1 MCGFAGLAFTP
12 GREVSH
18 ALLDRLSAVLAHR
31 GPDGQGIYA
40 EGDAAIV
47 HRRLAIIDL
56 STAAGQPFERRDHG
70 VVLAFN
76 GEIYNFRELRAR
88 LSGDG
93 ESFRT
98 ESDTEVLLV
107 ELARRGPKALQDVRG
122 MFALALWEPA
132 RRQLTLAR
140 DPLGKKPL
148 FYSRRGDGAIVFGS
162 SLESI
167 LVMLGHTPPLDA
179 DAVSGY
185 FANLVVPGNVSI
197 YQGVARVPPGTF
209 LRFVDGVEVQ
219 RERYW
224 EPPLPVASRSTV
236 VADELEHLLRQAV
249 RRRFVAD
256 VPVGAFLSAGKDS
269 GLVAALAVGESPDVL
284 RTFSAGTSGYVH
296 DERADARLVAEML
309 HTRHAEVEVPAV
321 SASTLPGLLRQVGE
335 PFADASL
342 LPSAA
347 IAAAARPHV
356 AVVLTGDGG
365 DELFYGYSVFN
376 GMRAAARVRR
386 VFPQQVLRA
395 LRRAVGDGRGRGW
408 RNKVD
413 ALLQYS
419 TEGLGNRMGWDPKRR
434 SRLLRNPQPGSPE
447 AIYALGEL
455 LAQGMSSE
463 DALRHVLLRTW
474 LPSDYLVKV
483 DIASMASGL
492 EARCPFL
499 DLDVVEFALRI
510 PSTTG
515 FPHGRNKALLMPLV
529 HKYLPPALHRR
540 PKTGF
545 GVPVRA
551 WLLGPLRQAFE
562 ELVLRPGR
570 AVQDWIDPEVA
581 KAEFRVLEAGGVRA
595 DRLWALL
602 VFGLWM
608 AENVEHDPRAA
619 ELLGAA

>member
-12 GREVSH
+12 ARAVSR
-18 ALLDRLSAVLAHR
+18 ALLNDLGATLAHR

-56 STAAGQPFERRDHG
+56 STDAGQPFQRADHG
-70 VVLAFN
+70 AVLAFN
-76 GEIYNFRELRAR
+76 GEIYNFHELKAR
-88 LSGDG
+88 LERDG

-98 ESDTEVLLV
+98 VSDTEVLLV
-107 ELARRGPKALQDVRG
+107 ELCRHGPDALSRLRG

-132 RRQLTLAR
+132 RRRLTLAR

-148 FYSRRGDGAIVFGS
+148 FYARRTDGAIVFGS
-162 SLESI
+162 SLGSI
-167 LVMLGHTPPLDA
+167 LAMLGHTPSLDA
-179 DAVSGY
+179 DAVAGY
-185 FANLVVPGNVSI
+185 FANIVVPGDGTIYAGVS
-197 YQGVARVPPGTF
+197 RVPPGAF
-209 LRFVDGVEVQ
+209 VRFVDGVEAERV
-219 RERYW
+219 RYW
-224 EPPLPVASRSTV
+224 EPPLPADDRRPMAV
-236 VADELEHLLRQAV
+236 DELEHLLRQAV

-269 GLVAALAVGESPDVL
+269 GLVTALAAGESPGTL
-284 RTFSAGTSGYVH
+284 RTFSAGTSGYEH
-296 DERADARLVAEML
+296 DERPAARLVAERF
-309 HTRHAEVEVPAV
+309 HTRHMEVEVPPL
-321 SASTLPGLLRQVGE
+321 SASALPGLLRQAGE

-347 IAAAARPHV
+347 IAAAARPYV
-356 AVVLTGDGG
+356 TVVLTGDGG
-365 DELFYGYSVFN
+365 DELFYGYSIFN
-376 GMRAAARVRR
+376 GVRAASCARRI
-386 VFPQQVLRA
+386 FPRGVLTG
-395 LRRAVGDGRGRGW
+395 LRRAIGDGRGRGW

-419 TEGLGNRMGWDPKRR
+419 TDGVSNRMGWDRQRR
-434 SRLLRNPQPGSPE
+434 RRLLRRREAGSPE

-455 LAQGMSSE
+455 LAYGMSSE

-499 DLDVVEFALRI
+499 DLDVVEFAFRI
-510 PSTTG
+510 PSVTG

-529 HKYLPPALHRR
+529 RKHLPPVLHRR

-551 WLLGPLRQAFE
+551 WLLGPLRRAFD

-570 AVQDWIDPEVA
+570 AVHDWIDPDVA
-581 KAEFRVLEAGGVRA
+581 KSEFRVLEGGGVRA

-602 VFGLWM
+602 VFGLWI
-608 AENVEHDPRAA
+608 AENLEHDTGAA